1 MLETTAWQQG
11 WEALG
16 LQGTAA
22 QQQQLVAY
30 LQLLQRWNKVHN
42 LTAVRDPAEMLVVHL
57 WDSLS
62 VAPFVQGEYLL
73 DVGSGAGL
81 PGTPLAI
88 LNPDQHWTLLDTN
101 GKKTRFIQQ
110 AAAELR
116 LKNVTVVQAR
126 VENWKPVQSFNGIIS
141 RAFASVVDFV
151 QSSGQHLAKEG
162 VLYAM
167 KGHYPREELASLPLT
182 WQLKVSHT
190 LAVPNLGA
198 ERHLLELIP
207 TTASD
212 DLRGAA

>member
-11 WEALG
+11 WQALG
-16 LQGTAA
+16 LQATEA

-62 VAPFVQGEYLL
+62 VAPFIQGEHLL

-81 PGTPLAI
+81 PGIPLAI
-88 LNPDQHWTLLDTN
+88 LNPAQQWTLLDTN
-101 GKKTRFIQQ
+101 GKKTRFMQQ

-116 LKNVTVVQAR
+116 LANVAVVQTR
-126 VENWKPVQSFNGIIS
+126 VESWQPAQRFDGIIS

-151 QSSGQHLAKEG
+151 QSAGGHLAPTG

-167 KGHYPREELASLPLT
+167 KGRYPSEELVHLPSEWQVKASHEL
-182 WQLKVSHT
+182 H
-190 LAVPNLGA
+190 VPNLNA

-207 TTASD
+207 TKMSN
-212 DLRGAA
+212 